1 MRKEPGGSKRADPC
15 ILAMGARMVL
25 RDYLVALLIAII
37 WGINFVIIKS
47 GVSDVPPLMFA
58 ALRFLAVI
66 FPSIFFLKPPKTAMW
81 TVAAYGIAVA
91 IMQFGFVFSAISLGM
106 PAGLTSLIVQSQMF
120 FTIFLAWLVMGE
132 RPGLQQL
139 IGGCIAFAGI
149 IVIASQ
155 RQSGGGGLLPFI
167 LVVCGAASWGL
178 ANVIGKLAG
187 RVDMLAFTVW
197 SSLIAPLPLLA
208 LSWLFEGAGA
218 YEAVLAAGLSFWLA
232 VAYLAYLGTM
242 LGYTLWSHLL
252 SQHKAAEVAPFSLLV
267 PVFGLT
273 SAQFVYA
280 EQTSMV
286 EWMGAGLVLAG
297 LSWTIFGPNL
307 WRAARRTQSPV

>member
-1 MRKEPGGSKRADPC
+1 
-15 ILAMGARMVL
+15 MVL
-25 RDYLVALLIAII
+25 RDYLVALLIALI
-37 WGINFVIIKS
+37 WGVNFVIIKS

-58 ALRFLAVI
+58 ALRFLFVS
-66 FPSIFFLKPPKTAMW
+66 FPAIFFLKPPKAAAW
-81 TVAAYGIAVA
+81 IIAAYGFAVA

-139 IGGCIAFAGI
+139 FGGLIAFAGI
-149 IVIASQ
+149 LVIASQ
-155 RQSGGGGLLPFI
+155 RESSGGLLPFL

-178 ANVIGKLAG
+178 GNVIGKLAG

-197 SSLIAPLPLLA
+197 SSLIAPVPLLA
-208 LSWLFEGAGA
+208 LSWYFEGAGA
-218 YEAVLAAGLSFWLA
+218 YEAVLASGLSFWLA
-232 VAYLAYLGTM
+232 VVYLAYLGTM

-252 SQHKAAEVAPFSLLV
+252 SQHKASEVAPFSLLV

-273 SAQFVYA
+273 SAQLFYA
-280 EQTSMV
+280 EPVSRV

-297 LSWTIFGPNL
+297 LSWTVFGPNL
-307 WRAARRTQSPV
+307 RRRFRGSAGSV